1 MLSSLDI
8 TRVLAESSEFIEGGE
23 ITSVEFYRKER
34 AVQIYIQAS
43 KKYCITLSYH
53 PHESGFYILT
63 AGKSRLDTSEKY
75 RPFAREIWESE
86 IKSIRQIPNDRIVE
100 IEVTKGEQ
108 FFYLIFEV
116 IGPNGNLWLLDENKN
131 PIATLR
137 RKSFN
142 AREPYQIPTLPS
154 KIDPYS
160 LNQDKIEKLLAD
172 NPGSDP
178 VRLLEKNIYGFDYLI
193 ALTALK
199 SGDSPDNILE
209 NIGSILTS
217 YTTSDSSIYAYRV
230 KGKFQYYPFKLA
242 KYEPDQKFSSLSV
255 AQAKCVHESKS
266 ENEETRFR
274 DLTLKAV
281 KTRLKKS
288 KRLLG
293 KLEKDINEAAQYEKY
308 LQFADLL
315 KVNIKLLRR
324 GLDSITVEN
333 LYDNNQSIE
342 IPLDSKLTGP
352 ENIKAYSRR
361 YRKGKE
367 GLELLSRR
375 KENTTQETEAL
386 EKALDLFENDFEK
399 ACNYYPEL
407 LPSNADTK
415 EKSESLRKPYKEYQ
429 TSTGLMVLV
438 GKTGNDNDRTTFEYA
453 RPYEMW
459 FHASQCPGSH
469 VVLKY
474 PHKKFEPS
482 KRELE
487 EAAAAAAWASKAR
500 NSSKAPVSY
509 TLKKY
514 VRKPRRA
521 KSGLVTIEREKTIL
535 VEPRELQKRDG

>member
-8 TRVLAESSEFIEGGE
+8 TRVLAESSDFIEGGT
-23 ITSVEFYRKER
+23 ITSIEFYRKER

-43 KKYCITLSYH
+43 NKYCLTLSYH
-53 PHESGFYILT
+53 PHESGFYILP
-63 AGKSRLDTSEKY
+63 AGKSKLNTSEKY
-75 RPFAREIWESE
+75 RPFAREIWDSE
-86 IKSIRQIPNDRIVE
+86 IISIKQIPNDRIVE
-100 IEVTKGEQ
+100 IEVAKGKQ
-108 FFYLIFEV
+108 SAYLMFE
-116 IGPNGNLWLLDENKN
+116 ILGPNGNLWLLDEKKN
-131 PIATLR
+131 PQASLR
-137 RKSFN
+137 QKNFN
-142 AREPYQIPTLPS
+142 SREPYQVPPLPS
-154 KIDPYS
+154 KTDPFS
-160 LNQDKIEKLLAD
+160 LNRDKIEKLLTD
-172 NPGSDP
+172 NPEIDP

-199 SGDSPDNILE
+199 SGDSPDNILSAIE
-209 NIGSILTS
+209 SILTS
-217 YTTSDSSIYAYRV
+217 YKISDSPIYAYRV
-230 KGKFQYYPFKLA
+230 KGKFHYYPFKIV
-242 KYEPDQKFSSLSV
+242 KYEPDEKFPSLSI
-255 AQAKCVHESKS
+255 AQVKCVYESKS

-281 KTRLKKS
+281 RTRLKKS

-293 KLEKDINEAAQYEKY
+293 SLEKDINEAAQYEKY

-315 KVNIKLLRR
+315 KVNINKLRR
-324 GLDSITVEN
+324 GLESITVEN
-333 LYDNNQSIE
+333 LYDNNQLLE

-361 YRKGKE
+361 FRKGKE
-367 GLELLSRR
+367 GLDLLSRR
-375 KENTTQETEAL
+375 RDNTIEETDAL
-386 EKALDLFENDFEK
+386 EKAFEMFENDFER

-407 LPSNADTK
+407 LPSNSDTN

-474 PHKKFEPS
+474 PHKNFEPS
-482 KRELE
+482 KSELE

-500 NSSKAPVSY
+500 NASKVPVSY

-514 VRKPRRA
+514 VRKPRSA

-535 VEPRELQKRDG
+535 VEPRELQKREG